1 MTIKLPET
9 LRPYAAKRWLW
20 AYGTLAA
27 IVLLLAVAWNVE
39 FERAMPRQKLPA
51 AAQEF
56 LSTHY
61 PQEKVALVR
70 WEYEEF
76 GITYQVVFSNGT
88 KVEFLRNGE
97 MKKVKSRLHPVPEA
111 VVPEAICSYV
121 AETFPGTF
129 ITEIEHKRHAW
140 KVELN
145 NMVELSF
152 DDRGFYLT
160 DYDD

>member
-1 MTIKLPET
+1 M
-9 LRPYAAKRWLW
+9 
-20 AYGTLAA
+20 
-27 IVLLLAVAWNVE
+27 
-39 FERAMPRQKLPA
+39 
-51 AAQEF
+51 
-56 LSTHY
+56 
-61 PQEKVALVR
+61 ALVR

-129 ITEIEHKRHAW
+129 ITEIEHKRHEW